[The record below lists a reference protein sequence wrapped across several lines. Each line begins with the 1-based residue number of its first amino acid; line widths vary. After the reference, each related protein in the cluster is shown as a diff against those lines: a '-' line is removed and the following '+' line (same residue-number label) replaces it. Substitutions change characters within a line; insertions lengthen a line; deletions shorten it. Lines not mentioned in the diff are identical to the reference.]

1 MTIRSKTAFAV
12 SSLALAT
19 ALLMPGAA
27 RAAEDEAAAAAAAAI
42 ESEEIIVTAKGRPE
56 RIENVALSVVAVDQ
70 EFLRKQQVRDLR
82 DLAGFVPSLVLE
94 SSRGRASPST
104 LSIRGLAPNTINKQL
119 QSVTVFL
126 DGVPLAGSAS
136 MLDIPD
142 IAGVEVLRGP
152 QATEFGRQTYAG
164 AVSYKTRDRTPDGI
178 EAVIDGFV
186 SINQGAEEANR
197 QISATIAFPIV
208 KDNVWL
214 TLFGRNRR
222 LGSLESRTNALRT
235 IEIGREDTEQ
245 YNASLLIRPN
255 NQFSLKLTGV
265 YQKQRDTAPAFTTL
279 HPQEWQ
285 AQGTPLTNL
294 QYAGTTATTLWPIG
308 TLGEVEPASAGCES
322 DLPANATNT
331 IAARPA
337 DCGLDRNLMLFTA
350 VTSYTFGNG
359 YQLQANAGYMR
370 EESWTN
376 QDLYFRQS
384 GGDPFFG
391 NQAYSR
397 RVSNTATAANKLANP
412 FFSSTWDEFTNY
424 NGQIRI
430 VSPGTDRFRWR
441 AGAFYYHESLS
452 NFSYNNV
459 RPTAGGATSPAN
471 PDGRTRGDENV
482 RNIAF
487 FGDMAFDFTDWLS
500 LQTEARY
507 EFERNQFLPCL
518 TCSGATTGAFNSTL
532 LERTNKSFLPRITLS
547 LKPSDSTLVY
557 ALYSEGTKPG
567 RWNQTIQ
574 TNFRYVEQESNR
586 NYEIGIK
593 GRILD
598 NKLFFSAA
606 AYHMDVENQQFA
618 AVSTATGIPVTS
630 FQNVGASK
638 IDGFEIDTTVD
649 VTPGFRLRGGV
660 GYAKHKYVSN
670 TAPTDANLINLF
682 QGSTFNGKTSVGLPQ
697 WTGSIGADYDTSL
710 TDDIGLRLSVFGNYI
725 GERFADAANLARIAG
740 VVRIN
745 ANANIDYKNL
755 SFGFFV
761 RDLFDNNKAST
772 AATSDTNS
780 CLYFNNA
787 DGSRRLSLNPE
798 QRCLAVGIDRGREVG
813 LNVTLRFE

>member
-1 MTIRSKTAFAV
+1 MRLTNSVAFGSSIAAIAAV
-12 SSLALAT
+12 
-19 ALLMPGAA
+19 LLMPVSAA
-27 RAAEDEAAAAAAAAI
+27 RADEAAEATADA
-42 ESEEIIVTAKGRPE
+42 EIIVTAKGRAE
-56 RIENVALSVVAVDQ
+56 KIENVALSVVAVDQ

-104 LSIRGLAPNTINKQL
+104 LAIRGLAPNTINKQL

-142 IAGVEVLRGP
+142 IDGLEILRGP

-186 SINQGAEEANR
+186 SFNEGAEEANR
-197 QISATIAFPIV
+197 QISATIAFPII

-245 YNASLLIRPN
+245 YNASLLIMPN
-255 NQFSLKLTGV
+255 EQFKLKLTGV
-265 YQKQRDTAPAFTTL
+265 YQKQRDTAPAFTTM
-279 HPQEWQ
+279 HPQEWE
-285 AQGTPLTNL
+285 AQGTPLTNIL
-294 QYAGTTATTLWPIG
+294 LPNGTPGPTVWPIG
-308 TLGEVEPASAGCES
+308 TLGAVEPGSAGCES
-322 DLPANATNT
+322 FLPANATNT
-331 IAARPA
+331 IPGRPEN
-337 DCGLDRNLMLFTA
+337 CGLDRNLMLFTA

-359 YQLQANAGYMR
+359 YQIQANAGYMQ
-370 EESWTN
+370 EKSWTN

-391 NQAYSR
+391 DQPYSR
-397 RVSNTATAANKLANP
+397 RISNTATSAAKLANP

-424 NGQIRI
+424 NAQIRI
-430 VSPGTDRFRWR
+430 VSPGEGRFRWR
-441 AGAFYYHESLS
+441 AGAFFYNESLS

-459 RPTAGGATSPAN
+459 RPTAASPTLPAN
-471 PDGRTRGDENV
+471 PDGRSRGDENV
-482 RNIAF
+482 RNIAV
-487 FGDMAFDFTDWLS
+487 FGDIAYDFTDWLS
-500 LQTEARY
+500 LQAEARY
-507 EFERNQFLPCL
+507 EHERNQFLPCL
-518 TCSGATTGAFNSTL
+518 TCSGANTGSFNTTL
-532 LERTNKSFLPRITLS
+532 LERTNKSFLPRVTLS
-547 LKPSDSTLVY
+547 LKPAESVLIY

-574 TNFRYVEQESNR
+574 TNFEYVDQESNR
-586 NYEIGIK
+586 NYEVGIK
-593 GRILD
+593 GRVLD
-598 NKLFFSAA
+598 NRLFFSAA
-606 AYHMDVENQQFA
+606 AYHMDVKDQQFA
-618 AVSTATGIPVTS
+618 AVSTATGIPITS

-649 VTPGFRLRGGV
+649 VTRSFRLRGGV
-660 GYAKHKYVSN
+660 GYAKHKYVSDL
-670 TAPTDANLINLF
+670 APRDANLINLF
-682 QGSTFNGKTSVGLPQ
+682 QGTTFNGKTSVGLPQ
-697 WTGSIGADYDTSL
+697 WTGSLGADYDTRL
-710 TDDIGLRLSVFGNYI
+710 TDEIDLRMSVFGNYI

-755 SFGFFV
+755 TFGFFA
-761 RDLFDNNKAST
+761 RDIFDNNKAST

-780 CLYFNNA
+780 CLFFNNA

-798 QRCLAVGIDRGREVG
+798 QRCLAVGIDRGRELG
-813 LNVTLRFE
+813 INLTLRFE